1 MREICEKRV
10 KIVAFERFG
19 APTPKNV
26 GHVTYVMDSHETQI
40 RRRFR
45 KSGTE
50 FVMVH
55 FERFKLW
62 VNGTL
67 VCYNFELGVI
77 CSLAAEVRTRR
88 RVRAD

>member
-40 RRRFR
+40 RRRRFR

-50 FVMVH
+50 F
-55 FERFKLW
+55 EIGAL
-62 VNGTL
+62 
-67 VCYNFELGVI
+67 
-77 CSLAAEVRTRR
+77 
-88 RVRAD
+88 